1 MASLFKKS
9 DFPVTV
15 TVESPSSSETD
26 ETEDSSESVQEA
38 PQKTSIKEETLQVY
52 SSFHGTETIAK
63 TISTNSCFWAK
74 LDCETNP
81 GSSLESCL
89 PLSSNFYSPQR

>member
-52 SSFHGTETIAK
+52 SSFHGTETITK
-63 TISTNSCFWAK
+63 YSCFWAK